1 MFLEVHET
9 RSRAHAAAQEE
20 GKVASKKQKTESK
33 DQERGQHVASKN
45 KKSAE
50 NKGQDAESEAPTKSK
65 KLKAEESE
73 PNGKGAAAREFAEL
87 CKAIGEHISVEDMR
101 KILQANGQD
110 ASGSEDAVIARWY

>member
-33 DQERGQHVASKN
+33 DQEKGQHVASKN

-73 PNGKGAAAREFAEL
+73 PNGKGAAARDFAEL
-87 CKAIGEHISVEDMR
+87 CMCMLEPSD
-101 KILQANGQD
+101 Q
-110 ASGSEDAVIARWY
+110 